1 MNFSEEK
8 MKKNSIAWFV
18 VECTKPV
25 RIELEYLESYLIFSN
40 LPKQLVRNFQFTTK
54 SPFCFVFSLV
64 DSDYEREYFYS
75 RIMDVKKEW
84 ETVGKFILY
93 VKISMPIYDEFKNF
107 SKLVNDWRD
116 RKLDSFSSFLGIAMY
131 ETFPDWKKMKKLGV
145 DYLKLWQEGFSEIGS
160 RQIDREDYFNRMVR
174 IEL

>member
-1 MNFSEEK
+1 
-8 MKKNSIAWFV
+8 
-18 VECTKPV
+18 
-25 RIELEYLESYLIFSN
+25 
-40 LPKQLVRNFQFTTK
+40 
-54 SPFCFVFSLV
+54 
-64 DSDYEREYFYS
+64 
-75 RIMDVKKEW
+75 
-84 ETVGKFILY
+84 
-93 VKISMPIYDEFKNF
+93 MPIYDEFKNF

-116 RKLDSFSSFLGIAMY
+116 RKLDSFSSFLGIAMH